1 MRAFSLKFFIFALLI
16 SSLVIPAFAAEKI
29 IEIKEVSLKADVL
42 SIKHESLGDIKFK
55 KSILD
60 GPPRFVYDLYN
71 TRIPKAYTF
80 NLAAGKDIKAVRV
93 SQFEKDI
100 VRVVCEANSI
110 TALEKIKVE
119 GLGQTLLFKFSV
131 PNVNIIDI
139 AFDEGDL
146 RINADGTL
154 VPRTILLDAPDRLV
168 LDLIGAQLKSST
180 QAKTLTNGAETV
192 RIAQSDPSIVR
203 IVFTGAK
210 SQAREVRISNT
221 EKQILVLGELSKAS
235 NKPDGLIKKINS
247 IKLLKASKSETTYLL
262 ELDKKVEFKYLRLHD
277 PERLVVDLIDT
288 EFDDSLGFNL
298 QRETD
303 LVRDLR
309 FGIASLGRPIT
320 RMVFDLRGKN
330 IVEDLSPSLTG
341 NGLYVKFTGN
351 AEPGA
356 DAKFVTQQME
366 SGALIAPDP
375 RNENAPRVIIDAG
388 HGGYD
393 HGAIYGGHNEKDIT
407 IGVASKIEELLKQ
420 AGMNVFMTRD
430 DDRFVSL
437 AERVEISNSTRA
449 DAFVSVHANALISN
463 PNMEGLQTYYFNN
476 EDLKL
481 GQFLHKSLLE
491 GVGMPD
497 QRIRKANFWVCKYT
511 DSPSVLL
518 ELGFMTNSKERDR
531 LAQDGY
537 QNKIAKAVTEGLVK
551 YFEDKK

>member
-1 MRAFSLKFFIFALLI
+1 MRAFSLKFFVLTLLI
-16 SSLVIPAFAAEKI
+16 CSLIVPAFAAEKI
-29 IEIKEVSLKADVL
+29 IEIKEVSLKGDVL

-100 VRVVCEANSI
+100 VRVVCEASSI

-168 LDLIGAQLKSST
+168 LDLIGAQLKSAS

-221 EKQILVLGELSKAS
+221 EKQILVLGEASKAS
-235 NKPDGLIKKINS
+235 NKPDGLIKKINT

-356 DAKFVTQQME
+356 DAKFVSQQVE

-407 IGVASKIEELLKQ
+407 IGVATKIEELLKQ
-420 AGMNVFMTRD
+420 AGINVFMTRD

-437 AERVEISNSTRA
+437 AERVEISNSTKA
-449 DAFVSVHANALISN
+449 DAFVSVHANALVSN
-463 PNMEGLQTYYFNN
+463 PNMEGLQTYYFSGD
-476 EDLKL
+476 DLKL
-481 GQFLHKSLLE
+481 AQFLHRNLLE